1 MKKTIITIAI
11 IISSFGFAQTTLGN
25 PYNSDIYGVYKSS
38 DGTQVLEM
46 FQTPDNT
53 STFIRT
59 TPDGTITGTFEQ
71 FDNTLHVNRASTS
84 YDLNYYLEQEH
95 LIVIKPEEKPLLF
108 VKICE

>member
-11 IISSFGFAQTTLGN
+11 LIASFGSAQNTLGN
-25 PYNSDIYGVYKSS
+25 PYDDQIYGVYKSS

-46 FQTPDNT
+46 FQNPDNT

-71 FDNTLHVNRASTS
+71 LDNTLHVNRASTS
-84 YDLNYYLEQEH
+84 YDLSYYLEQDH

>member
-25 PYNSDIYGVYKSS
+25 PYNNDIYGVYKSS

-46 FQTPDNT
+46 FQNPDNT